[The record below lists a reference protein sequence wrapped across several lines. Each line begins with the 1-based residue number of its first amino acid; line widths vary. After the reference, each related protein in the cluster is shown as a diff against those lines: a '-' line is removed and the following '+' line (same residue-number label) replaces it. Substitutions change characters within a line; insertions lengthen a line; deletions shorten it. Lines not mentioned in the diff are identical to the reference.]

1 MRQVFSSII
10 HNAKEAMPKGG
21 TITVKSYKSANE
33 AFIEISDT
41 GVDMDEDVL
50 THYFDPM
57 FSTKQAKALG
67 MSLTVSK
74 QIVTMHGG
82 VIKAESIKGK
92 GSKFV
97 VNLPL
102 SV

>member
-1 MRQVFSSII
+1 
-10 HNAKEAMPKGG
+10 MPDGG
-21 TITVKSYKSANE
+21 TITIKSYKSANE

-41 GVDMDEDVL
+41 GVGMDEEAL
-50 THYFDPM
+50 YHCFDPM
-57 FSTKQAKALG
+57 FSTKQARALG

-82 VIKAESIKGK
+82 NIKAESTKGK
-92 GSKFV
+92 GSKFI